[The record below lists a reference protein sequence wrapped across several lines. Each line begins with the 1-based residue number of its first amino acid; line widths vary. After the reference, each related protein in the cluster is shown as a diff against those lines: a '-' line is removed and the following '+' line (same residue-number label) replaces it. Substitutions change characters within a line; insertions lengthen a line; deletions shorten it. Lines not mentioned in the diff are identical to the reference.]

1 MDLIKEEDLNLYDN
15 LDKCIEN
22 LKKLNLTKAKEY
34 IVLAM
39 NDDINSGKVQ
49 ELLGIYY
56 ELKGNLKL
64 ATRHYRAAIA
74 LEPDLISADKN
85 LKRVCEYKYIC
96 SNAYIS
102 YGFK

>member
-49 ELLGIYY
+49 E
-56 ELKGNLKL
+56 
-64 ATRHYRAAIA
+64 
-74 LEPDLISADKN
+74 
-85 LKRVCEYKYIC
+85 
-96 SNAYIS
+96 
-102 YGFK
+102 FKKSL